1 MPVLRES
8 IEVDHPIEAA
18 FDAVADF
25 ANAEEWDP
33 GVERSRLVGEGAED
47 AVGVGAA
54 YDVRVTFR
62 GSASDMRY
70 RTTAYDRPRRV
81 VLEGHGPRVRA
92 IDTIEFEPLG
102 DARTKIR
109 YTADLRLTGLA
120 VLASPLLRSTFDRLG
135 KDALAGMEA
144 WLSRASR

>member
-8 IEVDHPIEAA
+8 IEVDHPIEVA

-25 ANAEEWDP
+25 ANAEAWDP
-33 GVERSRLVGEGAED
+33 GVVRSRLVHEGAD
-47 AVGVGAA
+47 VPVGVGAA

-70 RTTAYDRPRRV
+70 RTTVHDRPWKV
-81 VLEGHGPRVRA
+81 VLEGLGPRVRA
-92 IDTIEFEPLG
+92 VDTIEFEPLG
-102 DARTKIR
+102 DARTRIR
-109 YTADLRLTGLA
+109 YTAELRLTGPA

-144 WLSRASR
+144 WLSRTTT